1 MKKEASLFAI
11 MLVLSSFA
19 ISHAQLGKA
28 GPDFY
33 GDFKPVMGGWSE
45 YQITGASPSKMKIA
59 IVGKEEGSYWYE
71 MVTETK
77 GEGRTI
83 SKMLISGD
91 PKAQTN
97 VKKMIV
103 KTGDEP
109 AMEMPATMGQ
119 QFSKREAPA
128 GQQPA
133 AVDKGTE
140 TITVPAGTFTA
151 QHLQYQNAQEIVD
164 VWINKD
170 ISPYGLIKSKS
181 KSQEMVLIGHGS
193 GAKTEITETP
203 EKFEL
208 PQMPKGFPEG
218 MMQKGR

>member
-1 MKKEASLFAI
+1 MKRIIFLLVTI
-11 MLVLSSFA
+11 LVLSCFA
-19 ISHAQLGKA
+19 VSRAQFGNA

-33 GDFKPVMGGWSE
+33 GDFKPVMGSWSE
-45 YQITGASPSKMKIA
+45 YQITGANPSKMKIA
-59 IVGKEEGSYWYE
+59 IVGKEDVSYWYE

-83 SKMLISGD
+83 TKMLISGD
-91 PKAQTN
+91 PKAQNN

-109 AMEMPATMGQ
+109 AMEMPAAMGQ
-119 QFSKREAPA
+119 QLPKREAA

-151 QHLQYQNAQEIVD
+151 QHLQYKNGQDLVD

-170 ISPYGLIKSKS
+170 VPPYGLIKSKS
-181 KSQEMVLIGHGS
+181 KTQEMVLIGHGT
-193 GAKTEITETP
+193 GAKTEISETP
-203 EKFEL
+203 QKFEM

-218 MMQKGR
+218 MMPKGK